1 MTQVGSLVDQ
11 FGRVHTSLRVSV
23 TDRCNIRCFYCMP
36 AENVQFLP
44 RGELLTYEEIVRF
57 VKAAVQVGIRKLRI
71 TGGEPL
77 VRSDVSQL
85 IQMLSEIEPIEEV
98 ALTTNGMLLS
108 EQAQV
113 LKRSGLERLNISL
126 DALREDTFR
135 TIARRGGL
143 ERVLAGIDAAQEAGF
158 SNIRL
163 NALAI
168 PGLNEDQIIPLA
180 EFARQR
186 QLELRFIE
194 FMPLDA
200 ENHWQA
206 DQVLSGAHVRHLL
219 ESEFGQLSP
228 VVRDDPS
235 QPAVDYMYADCQ
247 SRVGF
252 INAVT
257 EPFCG
262 DCNRLRLTAE
272 GQVRNCLFS
281 TTEWDARTILRNHG
295 SKVEMI
301 QLIKDCVWNKK
312 AGHGMNAEGFV
323 KPQRAMYQIGG

>member
-1 MTQVGSLVDQ
+1 M
-11 FGRVHTSLRVSV
+11 
-23 TDRCNIRCFYCMP
+23 
-36 AENVQFLP
+36 
-44 RGELLTYEEIVRF
+44 
-57 VKAAVQVGIRKLRI
+57 
-71 TGGEPL
+71 
-77 VRSDVSQL
+77 
-85 IQMLSEIEPIEEV
+85 
-98 ALTTNGMLLS
+98 
-108 EQAQV
+108 
-113 LKRSGLERLNISL
+113 
-126 DALREDTFR
+126 
-135 TIARRGGL
+135 
-143 ERVLAGIDAAQEAGF
+143 
-158 SNIRL
+158 
-163 NALAI
+163 
-168 PGLNEDQIIPLA
+168 
-180 EFARQR
+180 
-186 QLELRFIE
+186 ELRFID

-200 ENHWQA
+200 EAKWESA
-206 DQVLSGAHVRHLL
+206 QVLSGSAVRAVIEEAYGPLL
-219 ESEFGQLSP
+219 P
-228 VVRDDPS
+228 VNRQDAS

-295 SKVEMI
+295 SKVEII